1 MPSNAAMKRYN
12 YLIAEIESVYHE
24 AALRFGMSDSALM
37 ILYVLCG
44 QDGACALADLPYFTG
59 LSKQTLN
66 SAVRKLE
73 AEGTIESVAVGAR
86 KKELRLTEAGRAL
99 CAKTVERLIEAE
111 NALFETWEP
120 AERQLYLTLTKRYL
134 DMIRDKVNAL

>member
-1 MPSNAAMKRYN
+1 MPINAAMKRYN

-86 KKELRLTEAGRAL
+86 
-99 CAKTVERLIEAE
+99 CAHKQW
-111 NALFETWEP
+111 NALLRRKTRFLKP
-120 AERQLYLTLTKRYL
+120 GNRRS
-134 DMIRDKVNAL
+134 DSSI